1 MSSPFVD
8 ISRIYDIA
16 EEKALST
23 LNKILRDAQISESE
37 AGKVI
42 AQTVLNLIQ
51 YSIQG
56 AMQFSSTAI
65 ENKIKQIDL
74 LNALTNYDLNL
85 KQWQLNAD
93 RVRHEIAHIMAETE
107 NIEQKTALEKA
118 TTESQLLTME
128 KERLKIDKDIEISS
142 YQALNAL
149 GQTQVS
155 LLNARYLKPKLE
167 NEIKLTDAQ
176 VRQIE
181 IQIPGVLADTEAKEA
196 QAQLLKAQAKNEE
209 YRTQEILTNVDI
221 AKLSR
226 VEILGRSM
234 ASLAQAE
241 TEKFNAQLTAERVN
255 TEKEQTK
262 LIKAQAAVQ
271 NQHIDTEYYNSLVA
285 KNRITTEQINQIQM
299 LNQAHLLHSQKIL
312 TSQQSETEKI
322 NTNLMTERLVT
333 EQLNQTNIINQ
344 SRLTKRQGDT
354 ELVNKKIAEQRVET
368 EQLNQIHISNQA
380 RLTKIQG
387 DTEAMNTKLVE
398 QRLVTEQLNQTNL
411 LNQSRLT
418 KRQGDTEVVNKR
430 IAEQRLVSEQLNQT
444 NLINQ
449 ARLTKRQG
457 DTEAINT
464 KLTKTRLISEQ
475 LNQTNLINQARLTK
489 RQGDTESINT
499 KFVEQRLVTE
509 QLNQTNIINQA
520 RLTKRQG
527 DTELVNKKFAEQR
540 VETEQLNQIH
550 ISNQAQLTKR
560 QSDTEAVNKKL
571 VEQRLV
577 TEQLNQTNTINQAR
591 LTKRQGD
598 TEAVNKKFAEQR
610 LATEQMNQA
619 NILYQSLLTKKQ
631 GEYQSIN
638 TELTK
643 HRINTEQLNQMQIV
657 NQARLTKRQG
667 DTEFFNTQL
676 VQKRVTNEED
686 QHELNIQR
694 KNLLIEQVKT
704 QEQQTEEVKTRTSE
718 ISKNIEMLESR
729 IKEVDMNTN
738 LIESRLLVEYGI
750 KVDANNTLVHYQD
763 MEKYHLGLQMLKLK
777 KDIEI
782 SDSQLALRQTELS
795 NQIVNLGIAMS
806 KASIESGFEP
816 FSDANNIVFNGSKT
830 HYLNTD
836 LIWVEIKCST
846 GCNIGYVKKIG
857 DQYHYFNVKKLEFE
871 PVQKDPSSYK
881 PIDGITVGE
890 LAEFFNDDYSINYAK
905 LASFISSSFANQE
918 SIKESV
924 LAYQKDA
931 ALAQVVSFDKSSKL
945 RVAGMLKE
953 LYNNLVDNDIPPP
966 SVLLSSILK
975 LSEDITAPHIPHE
988 KSDIKSRYGSVLT
1001 STYLDISSSE
1011 SVSNIAPSDVYK
1023 DLANRY
1029 KVDILA
1035 SFGIVDSLLGTL
1047 KDGWKLNSISIKDI
1061 FGSGLKDRIF
1071 IPFIVDTNSSCCN
1084 ATSADTRT
1092 FTLFLHNQ
1100 PYYVYSSPKLY
1111 ENKSVSNETN
1121 KYALTAYPF
1130 FPDSKHPCGSS
1141 NFLTKVFDDKNFYYR
1156 KLFNFDNFPELTRG
1170 LTEADREKYL
1180 DCSSPEKF
1188 VIYPK
1193 HYGVDD
1199 KGEINITNL
1208 HSDLINMFLYKSP
1221 ELRISR
1227 DMIYKPLLSNDKNLM
1242 SVKNIDFNI
1251 YYFYKGST
1259 DKFLTHIN
1267 NNKNKIYFELNMTEF
1282 GQVYFKI
1289 LQYSSNVDFSS
1300 IGNANFLTNFNNN
1313 QRSFEDLIA
1322 NSKDEYF
1329 ILNNSPVNASSG
1341 SSISSSISY
1350 FNSYDDIVKK
1360 L

>member
-354 ELVNKKIAEQRVET
+354 ELVNKKI
-368 EQLNQIHISNQA
+368 
-380 RLTKIQG
+380 
-387 DTEAMNTKLVE
+387 
-398 QRLVTEQLNQTNL
+398 
-411 LNQSRLT
+411 
-418 KRQGDTEVVNKR
+418 
-430 IAEQRLVSEQLNQT
+430 
-444 NLINQ
+444 
-449 ARLTKRQG
+449 
-457 DTEAINT
+457 
-464 KLTKTRLISEQ
+464 
-475 LNQTNLINQARLTK
+475 
-489 RQGDTESINT
+489 
-499 KFVEQRLVTE
+499 
-509 QLNQTNIINQA
+509 
-520 RLTKRQG
+520 
-527 DTELVNKKFAEQR
+527 AEQR